1 MDVVRCLHAG
11 GNISHKRME
20 DDEERLFNH
29 LFENYNPRL
38 RPVLKKSEA
47 VNVTFGISL
56 HQIIDVVSLQFR
68 AVLTVFFL
76 SCAFSAVQK

>member
-20 DDEERLFNH
+20 DEEERLFNH

-76 SCAFSAVQK
+76 SYVFSAVQK

>member
-29 LFENYNPRL
+29 LFKNYNPRL

-47 VNVTFGISL
+47 VTVTFGISL

-68 AVLTVFFL
+68 AVLTVFF
-76 SCAFSAVQK
+76 